1 MKMKKTIALAI
12 AALVAGSLAGM
23 AQATA
28 VRRDLQQQ
36 VVRYGDLNLDDAAD
50 AAVLMSRIQ
59 AAAKVVCGVHLGPV
73 PLEMQF
79 NLQACVQDATS
90 RAVSD
95 VNAPLL
101 SQREITVRN
110 AE

>member
-1 MKMKKTIALAI
+1 MKKTIVVAL

-23 AQATA
+23 AHATS
-28 VRRDLQQQ
+28 VRRDVQEQ
-36 VVRYGDLNLDDAAD
+36 VVRYADLNLDDASD
-50 AAVLMSRIQ
+50 AAVLLGRIQ
-59 AAAKVVCGVHLGPV
+59 AAARMVCGAHLGPV
-73 PLEMQF
+73 PLE
-79 NLQACVQDATS
+79 LQWNVKECVQDATA

-110 AE
+110 